1 MSSYGGG
8 DRIGPFDVV
17 RVLGNG
23 GMGKVYLCRT
33 RAGQQVAV
41 KVIRGEL
48 AGIHE
53 IRERFAREVNALR
66 DVHSPYTVPV
76 YSAETV
82 TPPLWLATRYLAGP
96 TLDARVVAEGPLS
109 GRQVAE
115 LGAMLAE
122 ALSEVHARGVIHRDV
137 KPSNIILEGG
147 EPRLIDFGIARTAAG
162 TKGLTLPGTALG
174 THGYMAPEQFLGRE
188 PSPSVDMFAFG
199 AVLAYAATGRP
210 PFGTG
215 QPASVRIF
223 QGRPPR
229 LGGVPAPLAEVI
241 TACLA
246 IAPTDRPLP
255 SQVLAVLGGLLG
267 GEPASAG
274 SSSASAGSSSAFS
287 SSAAA
292 SELPRQR
299 TVPVPDPPHRCHVP
313 AAPGAGD
320 PCALRPFATRLL
332 HAGLTLSLVRK
343 AVLHDGH

>member
-1 MSSYGGG
+1 MNSYDRV

-76 YSAETV
+76 YSAETL

-96 TLDARVVAEGPLS
+96 TLDVRVVTSGPLS

-122 ALSEVHARGVIHRDV
+122 ALAEVHARGVIHRDV

-174 THGYMAPEQFLGRE
+174 THGYMAPEQLLGRE
-188 PSPSVDMFAFG
+188 PSPAVDIFALG

-215 QPASVRIF
+215 QPASVRILR
-223 QGRPPR
+223 GTSPR
-229 LGGVPAPLAEVI
+229 LGGVPAPLAELI

-246 IAPTDRPLP
+246 TAPTDRPLP
-255 SQVLAVLGGLLG
+255 SQLLAALGAQLG
-267 GEPASAG
+267 
-274 SSSASAGSSSAFS
+274 SASASGASAS
-287 SSAAA
+287 GDSAA
-292 SELPRQR
+292 ERPRQPR
-299 TVPVPDPPHRCHVP
+299 QPTVPVAAPPHRCHVP
-313 AAPGAGD
+313 AASGAGD
-320 PCALRPFATRLL
+320 PCALRPFAARLL
-332 HAGLTLSLVRK
+332 DAGLTRSLVRK
-343 AVLHDGH
+343 AVLHDAH